1 MKKDTQ
7 NLLLAIGLSILV
19 LVGWQYFIGAPQ
31 MERQREAQRLA
42 QQQASAQQQDN
53 AQRDSAQ
60 RPVDP
65 ATGAPRQLP
74 AGAPNPNGGAAPTT
88 PQAFA
93 SRDEAL
99 KQSPRV
105 PLDTKSLYGSIALKG
120 ARIDDV
126 SLKNYRETVDPKSPN
141 IVLLSPSGAPQP
153 YYAEIGFVG
162 ASGQS
167 AMPGPDTVW
176 QAPEGAKLTAQQPLT
191 LTWDNGQG
199 VVFTRTIAVDDDYLF
214 TVTDAVANK
223 GGAPITLYPYSLVS
237 RHGTP
242 ATSGYAVLHEG
253 LIGIVGDSGIQE
265 YSYDKIAKE
274 TGGRKSLDG
283 TGGWLGFTDK
293 YWGAVVAPDQTTP
306 FKGTLSVA
314 GTTQK
319 FYQADAFAEAKTVAP
334 GATVDTKTY
343 VFAGAKVNQLLER
356 YETNPGL
363 KKFDLMIDW
372 GWFYFITRP
381 MFRLIDTIY
390 HLVGNFGIA
399 ILVVTVLVK
408 LAFLPLANK
417 SYLSMAKMK
426 AMQPQIKKLQELYPD
441 DKMKQQQEQMALFKR
456 EKINPVA
463 GCLPIAIQ
471 IPVFFSLYK
480 VLFVTIDLRQAPFIG
495 WVHDLS
501 QPDPTNIFTLFGL
514 IPWDPTQLPMFGHF
528 LHLGIWPLIMGCSM
542 WLQMKMNPEPA
553 DPVQKT
559 MFAWMPVIFTFTLGS
574 FPVGLV
580 IYWTWNN
587 LLSVAQQG
595 FIMKRAGVKFEL
607 WDNLAKT
614 FSRAS

>member
-31 MERQREAQRLA
+31 MEKQREAQRIA
-42 QQQASAQQQDN
+42 QQANGQK
-53 AQRDSAQ
+53 
-60 RPVDP
+60 PVDP
-65 ATGAPRQLP
+65 TTGAPANVPL
-74 AGAPNPNGGAAPTT
+74 GSPNPNGGAAPTT

-93 SRDEAL
+93 TRDEAL

-105 PLDTKSLYGSIALKG
+105 PLETRSLFGSIALKG
-120 ARIDDV
+120 GRIDDV
-126 SLKNYRETVDPKSPN
+126 SLRNFRETVDPKSPN
-141 IVLLSPSGAPQP
+141 IILLSPSGAPQP
-153 YYAEIGFVG
+153 YYAEVGFVG
-162 ASGQS
+162 AAGQ
-167 AMPGPDTVW
+167 AAALPGNDTLWTAPD
-176 QAPEGAKLTAQQPLT
+176 GAKLTADRPIT

-199 VVFTRTIAVDDDYLF
+199 LVFSRTIAVDNDFLF
-214 TVTDAVANK
+214 TVSDSVANK
-223 GGAPITLYPYSLVS
+223 TANPLTLYPYSLVS

-253 LIGIVGDSGIQE
+253 LIGLVGDSGIQE
-265 YSYDKIAKE
+265 FTYDKIGKE
-274 TGGRKSLDG
+274 TGARRSFEGV
-283 TGGWLGFTDK
+283 GGWLGFTDK
-293 YWGAVVAPDQTTP
+293 YWGAVVAPDQNVP
-306 FKGTLSVA
+306 FKGSLSVT
-314 GTTQK
+314 GTATR

-334 GATVDTKTY
+334 GATADTKTF
-343 VFAGAKVNQLLER
+343 VFAGAKVNQILER
-356 YETNPGL
+356 YEVDPGI
-363 KKFDLMIDW
+363 KKLSLMIDW
-372 GWFYFITRP
+372 GWFYFLTRP
-381 MFRLIDTIY
+381 MFRLLEAIY

-399 ILVVTVLVK
+399 ILIVTVLVK

-417 SYLSMAKMK
+417 SYMSMAKMK
-426 AMQPQIKKLQELYPD
+426 ALQPEIKKLQELYPD

-456 EKINPVA
+456 EKVNPVA

-471 IPVFFSLYK
+471 IPVFFALYK
-480 VLFVTIDLRQAPFIG
+480 VLFVTIDLRQAPFFG
-495 WVHDLS
+495 WIHDLS

-514 IPWDPTQLPMFGHF
+514 IPWEPTHLPVIGSF
-528 LHLGIWPLIMGCSM
+528 LHLGIWPLIMGASM
-542 WLQMKMNPEPA
+542 WLQMKMNPEPT

-587 LLSVAQQG
+587 LLSVLQQG
-595 FIMKRAGVKFEL
+595 IIMRRAGVKFEL

-614 FSRAS
+614 FKKKSDAQPTG